1 MIKLSKSYLFG
12 GDFCVKINI
21 SEEYQGKSVKEI
33 LKDVL
38 KFPLSTIT
46 FLKSRDRGIVLNG
59 ERVTVRK
66 TVKAG
71 DVLELEYTDDKTVAE
86 LSSITPVNIPLDIIY
101 QDDDIIA
108 LNKPP
113 FMPTH
118 PSHNHQDD
126 TLANALRYYFDSR
139 DIPFIF
145 RAVNRL
151 DNRTSGIVLVAK
163 NRLSAG
169 KLSNDIAKKKI
180 SKSYLAVL
188 HGRLDVETGEIC
200 APIKREQD
208 SIIKRIVSDD
218 GAYSLTKY
226 QTIFSN
232 DMYSLVSAS
241 PITGRTHQ
249 LRLHFSHIGHPI
261 CGDTLYG
268 YPSEFIS
275 RQALHAY
282 KLEFTHPTSEQAI
295 KLIAKPPQDFLD
307 LCETVFGKSSTD
319 LERLFEE

>member
-1 MIKLSKSYLFG
+1 MKLIISDEFEGMTIK
-12 GDFCVKINI
+12 D
-21 SEEYQGKSVKEI
+21 I
-33 LKDVL
+33 LKNKI
-38 KFPLSTIT
+38 KFSNAIIT
-46 FLKSRDRGIVLNG
+46 FLKTRDRGIVLNG

-71 DVLELEYTDDKTVAE
+71 DILEVEYKDDKTLAE
-86 LSSITPVNIPLDIIY
+86 QSEIVPTNLPLDILY
-101 QDDDIIA
+101 EDDDIII

-118 PSHNHQDD
+118 PSQNHYTD

-151 DNRTSGIVLVAK
+151 DNATSGIVLVAK
-163 NRLSAG
+163 NRFAAQTLSQ
-169 KLSNDIAKKKI
+169 SIRNREI
-180 SKSYLAVL
+180 SKSYIAILS
-188 HGRLDVETGEIC
+188 GTPTPLDGEIC
-200 APIKREQD
+200 APIKREQE
-208 SIIKRIVSDD
+208 SIIKRTVSDD

-226 QTIFSN
+226 KTLLSG
-232 DMYSLVSAS
+232 DMFSLVGAS

-249 LRLHFSHIGHPI
+249 LRVHFAYIGHPI

-268 YPSEFIS
+268 YPSHFIN

-282 KLEFTHPTSEQAI
+282 KISFVHPISGEQMTVKA
-295 KLIAKPPQDFLD
+295 KLPQDMLG
-307 LCETVFGKSSTD
+307 LCHLAFADKESA
-319 LERLFEE
+319 LERIFDK